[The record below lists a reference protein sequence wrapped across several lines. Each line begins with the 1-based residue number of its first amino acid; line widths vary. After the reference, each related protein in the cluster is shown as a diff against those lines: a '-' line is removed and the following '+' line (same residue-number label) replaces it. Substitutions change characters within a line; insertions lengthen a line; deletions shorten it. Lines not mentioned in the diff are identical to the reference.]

1 VTSRPVWFTERVP
14 GQTSRAVTQR
24 NPVLKIKPNNND
36 NNNKK
41 EKKNKKKNK
50 KRRQS
55 LIYMHVLKSASLA
68 YAAELALHIKF
79 IKLYPFRINEHPAS

>member
-36 NNNKK
+36 NNNNK
-41 EKKNKKKNK
+41 EKQNKKKNNKQKTTK
-50 KRRQS
+50 KTLVP
-55 LIYMHVLKSASLA
+55 LIFTYIIQILTTP
-68 YAAELALHIKF
+68 IQF
-79 IKLYPFRINEHPAS
+79 